1 VPNESPD
8 NWEPSAD
15 DLAAADALMREIGA
29 DNVLPTADHL
39 GIEHARDTVRVE
51 HSAEQIHRLQEKL
64 VDSYAHL
71 LSTPEDFE
79 FRDYL
84 MLLDAAM
91 QRLATEPPADR
102 NERARLEYDVEQMI
116 EKVLYSLRKGGGPLR
131 GVMIEKDFRSWPGRP
146 PHDALR
152 DNVDVSKK
160 QSGERYRLRAD
171 VHEQLCQVSDVL
183 NATPSGFEY
192 RFISMRILNAMTE
205 LSSPILFVSKANV
218 LGSECDA
225 DKNLTTALYHLR
237 KGGGSL
243 SPQEARAATEDYVP
257 PR

>member
-1 VPNESPD
+1 MPKESPD

-29 DNVLPTADHL
+29 DNVLPTGDHL
-39 GIEHARDTVRVE
+39 GIEQARDDVRVE
-51 HSAEQIHRLQEKL
+51 AGAEQIHRLQEKL

-79 FRDYL
+79 FREHL
-84 MLLDAAM
+84 KLLDAAM
-91 QRLATEPPADR
+91 QRLATKPPADK

-131 GVMIEKDFRSWPGRP
+131 GLMVEMDLRSWPGRP
-146 PHDALR
+146 PRDALR
-152 DNVDVSKK
+152 DNVDMSK
-160 QSGERYRLRAD
+160 QSDERYRLRAD

-183 NATPSGFEY
+183 NTTPPDFEY
-192 RFISMRILNAMTE
+192 RFISARILNAMTE
-205 LSSPILFVSKANV
+205 LSSPLLFVSSATV
-218 LGSECDA
+218 LSAEWDA
-225 DKNLTTALYHLR
+225 DRNLTTALYHLR
-237 KGGGSL
+237 KGGGPL
-243 SPQEARAATEDYVP
+243 SPQEARAATEDYF